1 MAAVVYLA
9 LAYTPKGWSLI
20 TSLKL

>member
-1 MAAVVYLA
+1 MAAVVHLA